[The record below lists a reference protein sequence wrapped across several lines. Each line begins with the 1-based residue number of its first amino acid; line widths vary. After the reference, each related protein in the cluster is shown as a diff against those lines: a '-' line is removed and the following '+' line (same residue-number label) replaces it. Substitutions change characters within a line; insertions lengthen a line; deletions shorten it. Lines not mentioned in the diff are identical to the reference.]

1 MIDWLKVAESNN
13 MTIADFEKELFSAAA
28 VLGAMRLDSGESN
41 GIVFCCLGDIGKIKM
56 TITRCKTK

>member
-13 MTIADFEKELFSAAA
+13 MTITDFEKELFSAAA
-28 VLGAMRLDSGESN
+28 VLGTMRLDSSESDA
-41 GIVFCCLGDIGKIKM
+41 IVFRCSDDVGKIKM